1 MADRID
7 VVRRH
12 SPGSEMTFGPFRLVP
27 SRRVLLCGDQ
37 PVRLG
42 EPSYNVLTV
51 LLAYAGEIVGGD
63 QLILEAWGTRHID
76 ESNLRSAVAA
86 LRRAFT
92 AAGCTR
98 SYVSTVSRRG
108 YRFTEPVTV
117 VASTQERQTFAFQP
131 PRLIGRELA
140 IESLAR
146 DIGEHRLVTIVGPGG
161 VGKTALAIVAAQR
174 ACALKEVEAV
184 YVINVA
190 TIDDQEE
197 LEHLFREGLGMAG
210 RSAHP
215 LADIEAFLDNRR
227 ALIILDSCE
236 CAVSAIAMLAER
248 VLSVA
253 PNLTVLATS
262 REPLRADGEWI
273 RRLEPLAVPPQDN
286 EPLPPDVASYPAIE
300 LFVDRAT
307 SSNPAFELN
316 NGNAS
321 AVVKIC
327 RDLDGLPLAIEIAAA
342 RLDSFALPVL
352 AEVTSGGFRLQM
364 LGKSTALPRHRT
376 LHDNLDWSYR
386 LLSGKEKVAFR
397 RLAVFRGPAT
407 FEAAR
412 HVLSGGNVSAMETSR
427 LIAAL
432 AAKSLIVIGVGRTQG
447 RLTLLETTRA
457 YAKARLEESGERD
470 AVCRRHAI
478 YHGAR
483 LVAEGPG
490 SVALFRADQDHFE
503 PTYGEVMAAIEWASS
518 PTGDPYLALTL
529 CLDVIPILAGIRR
542 ETQCKKIAARLAST
556 PGLYAP
562 VAWKETR
569 ARLMQFIDA
578 QVSANGLAATRGE
591 GDRCD
596 TLISDHAL
604 RSRLDAAAVL
614 AVETFEVL
622 LRDFASR
629 IDAGAVRD
637 PSSTGTLGSLY
648 GADFTYG
655 AAHANSQLSVL
666 NAHGSFGW
674 LESEVPHANAYH
686 HVPGGQHDW
695 ALTWPRRNVALLVQS
710 ALIGIIGDARS
721 ASDGISDLE
730 VSLDV
735 LRRQRVLSQL
745 LTPVPFAGSKVIQ

>member
-12 SPGSEMTFGPFRLVP
+12 SPGSEITFGPFRLVP

-51 LLAYAGEIVGGD
+51 LLAHAGEIVGRE

-86 LRRAFT
+86 LRRAFS

-108 YRFTEPVTV
+108 YRFTEPITV
-117 VASTQERQTFAFQP
+117 ATLAQERQTYALQP

-140 IESLAR
+140 IESLVR

-161 VGKTALAIVAAQR
+161 VGKTVLAIVAAQR
-174 ACALKEVEAV
+174 ACALKEVESV
-184 YVINVA
+184 YVVNVA
-190 TIDDQEE
+190 TIDDPEE
-197 LEHLFREGLGMAG
+197 LEHQFRQGLGMAG

-273 RRLEPLAVPPQDN
+273 RRLEPLAVPPQQS
-286 EPLPPDVASYPAIE
+286 EPLPSEVASYSAIE

-307 SSNPAFELN
+307 SSNPGFELN
-316 NGNAS
+316 IVNAR

-342 RLDSFALPVL
+342 RLDSFVLPVL
-352 AEVTSGGFRLQM
+352 AEVTSGEFRLQM

-386 LLSGKEKVAFR
+386 LLSAKEKVAFR
-397 RLAVFRGPAT
+397 RLAVFHGPAT

-412 HVLSGGNVSAMETSR
+412 HVLSGGNVSAVETSR

-432 AAKSLIVIGVGRTQG
+432 AAKSLIIIGVGRTQG
-447 RLTLLETTRA
+447 KLTLLETTRA
-457 YAKARLEESGERD
+457 YAKAQLEESGERD

-483 LVAEGPG
+483 LLAEGQG
-490 SVALFRADQDHFE
+490 SVAVFRADQARFE
-503 PTYGEVMAAIEWASS
+503 STSGEVMAAFEWASS

-529 CLDVIPILAGIRR
+529 CLDAIPILAGMRR
-542 ETQCKKIAARLAST
+542 DTQCKQIAARLAST

-578 QVSANGLAATRGE
+578 QVSANGLTVTRRDRG
-591 GDRCD
+591 RCD
-596 TLISDHAL
+596 ALVSDQAL
-604 RSRLDAAAVL
+604 RSRLDAAAML
-614 AVETFEVL
+614 AVDTFEAL

-629 IDAGAVRD
+629 IDAGVVRE
-637 PSSTGTLGSLY
+637 PSGTGTLDGLHV
-648 GADFTYG
+648 ADFIDD
-655 AAHANSQLSVL
+655 AARANGLFGVA
-666 NAHGSFGW
+666 NANGTVRGP
-674 LESEVPHANAYH
+674 ENEVPRANAYH
-686 HVPGGQHDW
+686 PIPGGHDDW

-721 ASDGISDLE
+721 ASDRISDLD

-735 LRRQRVLSQL
+735 LRRQRVLLQL
-745 LTPVPFAGSKVIQ
+745 LTPVPFAGAKVIQ

>member
-7 VVRRH
+7 VVHRY

-27 SRRVLLCGDQ
+27 SRRVLLCGDL

-51 LLAYAGEIVGGD
+51 LMAHAGEIVGRD

-86 LRRAFT
+86 LRRAFS

-108 YRFTEPVTV
+108 YRFTEPITV
-117 VASTQERQTFAFQP
+117 ATLAQERQTFALQQ
-131 PRLIGRELA
+131 PRLIGREFA
-140 IESLAR
+140 IESLVR

-161 VGKTALAIVAAQR
+161 VGKTVLAIVAAQR
-174 ACALKEVEAV
+174 ACALKEVESV
-184 YVINVA
+184 YIVNVA
-190 TIDDQEE
+190 TIDDPEE
-197 LEHLFREGLGMAG
+197 LEHQFRQGLGMAG
-210 RSAHP
+210 RSGHP

-248 VLSVA
+248 VLSLA
-253 PNLTVLATS
+253 PNLTILATS

-273 RRLEPLAVPPQDN
+273 RRLEPLTVPPHHN
-286 EPLPPDVASYPAIE
+286 EPLMSEGASYPSIE
-300 LFVDRAT
+300 LFVDRAR
-307 SSNPAFELN
+307 SSHPGFELN
-316 NGNAS
+316 IENMP

-352 AEVTSGGFRLQM
+352 AEVTSGEFRLQM

-376 LHDNLDWSYR
+376 LHDNLEWSYR
-386 LLSGKEKVAFR
+386 LLSEKEKVAFR
-397 RLAVFRGPAT
+397 RLSVFRGPAT

-412 HVLSGGNVSAMETSR
+412 YVLSGGNVSAVETSR

-432 AAKSLIVIGVGRTQG
+432 AAKSLIIIGVGSTQG
-447 RLTLLETTRA
+447 KLTLLETTRA
-457 YAKARLEESGERD
+457 YAKAQLEESGERD
-470 AVCRRHAI
+470 TVCRRHAI

-483 LVAEGPG
+483 LLAEGQR
-490 SVALFRADQDHFE
+490 SVALFRVDQGRFE
-503 PTYGEVMAAIEWASS
+503 SASGEVTAAIEWASS

-529 CLDVIPILAGIRR
+529 CLDVIPILAGIRF
-542 ETQCKKIAARLAST
+542 ETQCKKIAARLAAT

-578 QVSANGLAATRGE
+578 QVSGNGLTATRVERGH
-591 GDRCD
+591 CD
-596 TLISDHAL
+596 TLMSDHAL
-604 RSRLDAAAVL
+604 RSRLDAAAML
-614 AVETFEVL
+614 AVETFEAL

-629 IDAGAVRD
+629 IEAGARRD
-637 PSSTGTLGSLY
+637 PSGTGTLDGLY
-648 GADFTYG
+648 GAAFTDR
-655 AAHANSQLSVL
+655 AAHADSRLRVS
-666 NAHGSFGW
+666 NAYRSFGR
-674 LESEVPHANAYH
+674 LEDELPLANAYLQK
-686 HVPGGQHDW
+686 PGGHHDQ
-695 ALTWPRRNVALLVQS
+695 ASMWPTTNVALLVQS

-721 ASDGISDLE
+721 TSDGISDLE

-745 LTPVPFAGSKVIQ
+745 LTTAPFADAKVIQ